1 MVYGYIRVST
11 DKQTVEN
18 QRFEIENFVIKEGI
32 HIDKWIEETVSGTIN
47 PSKRNLGKL
56 LSRVKTDD
64 IIICSELSRLGRN
77 MFMIMS
83 ILNYLIANG
92 VKIITVKE
100 NYRLGQ
106 DLQSKVLAFAFSI
119 SAEIERSLLSQRTTE
134 ALQRKKKEGVKLG
147 RPKGKLNSTYKL
159 TGREEEIVYM
169 LKNGHR
175 IKDICEELHVST
187 ATFYSFVRRSKIY

>member
-1 MVYGYIRVST
+1 
-11 DKQTVEN
+11 
-18 QRFEIENFVIKEGI
+18 
-32 HIDKWIEETVSGTIN
+32 
-47 PSKRNLGKL
+47 
-56 LSRVKTDD
+56 
-64 IIICSELSRLGRN
+64 
-77 MFMIMS
+77 MIMS

-134 ALQRKKKEGVKLG
+134 ALQRKKKEGVTLG

-169 LKNGHR
+169 LKNGYR
-175 IKDICEELHVST
+175 IIDICKELNVST
-187 ATFYSFVRRSKIY
+187 ATFYSFVRRNKIY